1 MQQQEIIDLVE
12 KQRIFFGSGK
22 TKDVN
27 YRIKQLKKL
36 KNLIITK
43 EKDIV
48 EAVKKDLKRCE
59 FENYAHDIAFAMS
72 EIDFMLEN
80 IDEMTKPQK
89 VKSPPSSESIIYQEP
104 YGCALIISPWNYPFQ
119 LAIAPLVGAIAA
131 GNCVIIKPSELSMN
145 TSKIISELINDN
157 FESGFIKVI
166 EGGTEESQALLNQ
179 KFDYIFFTGGTAIGK
194 IVYEHAAKNLTPV
207 TLELGGKSPCIVDKD
222 VDLKK
227 TARRIAWGKF
237 LNSGQ
242 TCIAPDYIF
251 VNKDIKTK
259 FVEELKNCIIEFY
272 GAEAQKSPCYSRIIN
287 EKAFDRLVGILSDCN
302 VIFGGQADRNDLF
315 IAPTLIDNVDFNHK
329 IMQEEIFGPI
339 LPIIDYSSIDE
350 VINFINNGPKPLAL
364 YVFTTK
370 EDIADKVIEKTSS
383 GGMCINDTLMHVI
396 SQHLPFGGVG
406 QSGIGVYHGKYSF
419 DTFSHQKSVFKN
431 SFDSDIDFL
440 YPPYKLSIEEFKKM
454 NI

>member
-1 MQQQEIIDLVE
+1 MLQQEIINSVKE
-12 KQRIFFGSGK
+12 QRIFFESEK

-27 YRIKQLKKL
+27 YRIEQLKKL

-48 EAVKKDLKRCE
+48 EAIKKDLNRCE
-59 FENYAHDIAFAMS
+59 FENYVHDIAFVMQ

-80 IDEMTKPQK
+80 INEMAKPQK
-89 VKSPPSSESIIYQEP
+89 VKSPPASESIIYPEP
-104 YGCALIISPWNYPFQ
+104 YGCVLIISPWNYPFQ
-119 LAIAPLVGAIAA
+119 LAIAPLIGAIAA
-131 GNCVIIKPSELSMN
+131 GNCAIIKPSEYSIN
-145 TSKIISELINDN
+145 TSKIMGKLINDN
-157 FESGFIKVI
+157 FDSGFIKVI
-166 EGGTEESQALLNQ
+166 EGGTEESQILLEQ

-251 VNKDIKTK
+251 VNKEIKNELI
-259 FVEELKNCIIEFY
+259 EELKNCLIEFY
-272 GAEAQKSPCYSRIIN
+272 GAEALKSPCYSRIIN
-287 EKAFDRLVGILSDCN
+287 EKAFDRLAGILSGCN
-302 VIFGGQADRNDLF
+302 VVFGGQVDRNNLF
-315 IAPTLIDNVDFNHK
+315 IAPTLVDNVDFNNK

-339 LPIIDYSSIDE
+339 LPIIDYSSINE
-350 VINFINNGPKPLAL
+350 VINFINKGPKPLAL
-364 YVFTTK
+364 YIFTTDEK
-370 EDIADKVIEKTSS
+370 IANKVIEKTSS

-396 SQHLPFGGVG
+396 SQYLPFGGVG
-406 QSGIGVYHGKYSF
+406 QSGMGVYHGKYSF
-419 DTFSHQKSVFKN
+419 DTFSHQKGIFKN
-431 SFDSDIDFL
+431 SFDSNPDFL
-440 YPPYKLSIEEFKKM
+440 YPPFKLSIEEFKKM